1 MSNVTV
7 GRENSADIEIYY
19 TDHGAGQ
26 PVVLIH
32 GYALSGRAWDKQVP
46 ALLDAGYRVIT
57 YDRRGFGRSSQPTTG
72 YDPAARTTQGATMSN
87 HFSAAKL
94 QHPGDDA
101 RLDITDLFVFAAPDN
116 PDRTVLIMN
125 SNPFTKGNGFHPDAV
140 YRFNI
145 DTDGDALADVAF
157 SFTFSELKDGRQTGT
172 AYCATGSDAQ
182 TREPRGDVLIHATPV
197 GVDATAEPV
206 QAGPCR
212 LFTGTRSDPFFADAD
227 GVLHWLIDGQQG
239 NFQWTGTDTFAGANI
254 LSIAVEAPND
264 MLGPGPSIG
273 AWITTSLRRDG
284 ALVPMDR
291 EGNPSFNPILNADD
305 IKDQFNATDP
315 VDDVENYL
323 QPLAGTLQRHGY
335 PPDEADAAAR
345 TLLLDILH
353 YDRTRPAHY
362 PNGRVMTDDVFS
374 ARMIFMV
381 HGQATPQPVE
391 PHDDLLAHFPYLGPP
406 NR

>member
-1 MSNVTV
+1 
-7 GRENSADIEIYY
+7 
-19 TDHGAGQ
+19 
-26 PVVLIH
+26 
-32 GYALSGRAWDKQVP
+32 
-46 ALLDAGYRVIT
+46 
-57 YDRRGFGRSSQPTTG
+57 
-72 YDPAARTTQGATMSN
+72 MSN

-101 RLDITDLFVFAAPDN
+101 RLDLTDLFVFAAADN
-116 PDRTVLIMN
+116 PDKTVLIMN

-172 AYCATGSDAQ
+172 AYCATGSEAQ
-182 TREPRGDVLIHATPV
+182 TREPHGDVLVHATPV
-197 GVDATAEPV
+197 GFDATAAPV
-206 QAGPCR
+206 QAGPYR
-212 LFTGTRSDPFFADAD
+212 LFIGTRSDPFFADAD

-239 NFQWTGTDTFAGANI
+239 NFQWTGSDTFAGADI
-254 LSIAVEAPND
+254 LSIAMEVPND
-264 MLGPGPSIG
+264 MLGRGPSIG
-273 AWITTSLRRDG
+273 TWITTSLRRDG
-284 ALVPMDR
+284 VLVPMDR

-305 IKDQFNATDP
+305 IKDQFNATEP
-315 VDDVENYL
+315 VDDVKNYL
-323 QPLAGTLQRHGY
+323 RPLAGTLQQHGY

-345 TLLLDILH
+345 TLLPDILH

-381 HGQATPQPVE
+381 HGQATPQPVK